1 MYEISRVT
9 YIVEILEYLFTERE
23 GLQRENLDLKLQLDI
38 LKDKVA
44 DWESSFKFVLDDK
57 CIDEQLHCSCVP
69 ILQSRIK
76 ELEKK
81 FTSTEIK

>member
-1 MYEISRVT
+1 MHEISQVT
-9 YIVEILEYLFTERE
+9 YIVEILERLFTERT
-23 GLQRENLDLKLQLDI
+23 GLKRENADLKLQLDI
-38 LKDKVA
+38 LKEKVE

-57 CIDEQLHCSCVP
+57 CIDEQLHCGCVP

-81 FTSTEIK
+81 FAVIED